1 MIIHNV
7 QQNTPEWYQIRAGKP
22 TTSAFSKVVTSKGE
36 LSAQAGG
43 YAAELAIELFTGGPA
58 EGFEGTDW
66 TERGKEL
73 EAQAVAYYTFMNDAD
88 VQEVGFVTD
97 DEQRIGCSPDRFI
110 GSDGMLEIKCLKP
123 ANHVAVMDFHK
134 RNGRCEAKYVPQTQ
148 GQLYVCNREWCDLV
162 FYCPKL
168 PPVIIRQE
176 PDEKFQAALPDALDS
191 LLKQRDEAL
200 ALLKEYDANE
210 RKAA

>member
-22 TTSAFSKVVTSKGE
+22 TTSAFSRVLTSKGE
-36 LSAQAGG
+36 LSAQAEA
-43 YAAELAIELFTGGPA
+43 YAAELAIEIFTGGSA
-58 EGFEGTDW
+58 ESFEGNDW

-73 EAQAVAYYTFMNDAD
+73 EAQAVAYYEFMNDALITAP
-88 VQEVGFVTD
+88 GFVTD
-97 DEQRIGCSPDRFI
+97 DEQRIGCSPDRFV
-110 GSDGMLEIKCLKP
+110 GTEGMLEIKCLKP
-123 ANHVAVMDFHK
+123 ANHVKVMAFHK
-134 RNGRCEAKYVPQTQ
+134 RNGRCPAEYVPQTQ
-148 GQLYVCNREWCDLV
+148 SQLNVCGRAWNDLM

-176 PDEKFQAALPDALDS
+176 PDDKFQDALPDALDA

-200 ALLKEYDANE
+200 ELLKEYDANE